1 VPQAVRAGRARLP
14 LRENPPLGESAR
26 RDMTKFLLRRL
37 ANWVVL
43 VVLATSL
50 AYVLAAT
57 ALNPRAN
64 YENRRPAPAPAIVD
78 QRLDELNA
86 NDKTPM
92 LDRYATW
99 AKGVVQGDFGQTVN
113 GEPVSDEIGRRILV
127 SLRLLLIA
135 TVLGGALGVAAGAW
149 SAVRRN
155 RPGDHALT
163 VISFTL
169 LATPPFVLAILLEIL
184 AVRFND
190 LVGASFFEYTG
201 EFTPGQEGGFL
212 SQGVD
217 RVQHLVLPSLTLIL
231 AEVAIVSRYQRS
243 AMLDVLGADY
253 VRTARAKGL
262 TRSVAL
268 RRHALRTALI
278 PSATFIAY
286 NLSLLLVG
294 STFVEEIFGWHGM
307 GELFIESIT
316 QSDVNSVAAVSA
328 FAAVLVLLAGLL
340 SDLAYAVLDPRVR
353 IS

>member
-1 VPQAVRAGRARLP
+1 
-14 LRENPPLGESAR
+14 
-26 RDMTKFLLRRL
+26 MTGFLLRRA
-37 ANWVVL
+37 ANWLVL

-57 ALNPRAN
+57 ALNPRSN
-64 YENRRPAPAPAIVD
+64 YENRRPAPPPAVVD
-78 QRLDELNA
+78 AQLTQRNLTDQ
-86 NDKTPM
+86 TP
-92 LDRYATW
+92 LTERYVTW
-99 AKGVVQGDFGQTVN
+99 AKGIVQGDFGKTWD
-113 GEPVSDEIGRRILV
+113 GEPVGDEIGRRILV

-135 TVLGGALGVAAGAW
+135 TILGGILGVAAGAW
-149 SAVRRN
+149 SAVRQN
-155 RPGDHALT
+155 RPSDHALT
-163 VISFTL
+163 VVSFTL
-169 LATPPFVLAILLEIL
+169 LATPPFVLAVLLEIL

-190 LVGASFFEYTG
+190 IVGTSFFEYTG
-201 EFTPGQEGGFL
+201 EFTPGQGGGFL
-212 SQGVD
+212 TQGVD

-286 NLSLLLVG
+286 NFGLLLVG

-307 GELFIESIT
+307 GELFIDSIT

-328 FAAVLVLLAGLL
+328 FVAILVLIAGLL
-340 SDLAYAVLDPRVR
+340 SDVAYALLDPRVR
-353 IS
+353 VS